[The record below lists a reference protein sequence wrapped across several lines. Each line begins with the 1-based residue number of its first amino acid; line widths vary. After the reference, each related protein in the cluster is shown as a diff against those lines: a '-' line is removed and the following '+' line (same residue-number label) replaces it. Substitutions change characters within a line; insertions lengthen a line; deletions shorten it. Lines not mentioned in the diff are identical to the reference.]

1 MKNDT
6 VASRKCSI
14 CPGPHEMKVNF
25 LRCNYQPCK
34 VGNKY
39 CGSSIQIRTCE
50 VNGKGFA
57 VLDRKDG
64 HFRRDNEEFIT
75 TKRHLFSNEE
85 TEFIENNLLKTPAEI
100 RDIFPSN
107 PPPLRSIQNKVKHLK
122 RIKGLVQTNSL
133 DAIQTKLLETTVDLG
148 DIASFD
154 EVPEGKNI
162 CFATNIV
169 APATSAPR
177 TIEEFGR
184 LLQVLFYNKLPF
196 LILLS
201 AYNNTP

>member
-6 VASRKCSI
+6 ASSRKCSI

-85 TEFIENNLLKTPAEI
+85 T
-100 RDIFPSN
+100 
-107 PPPLRSIQNKVKHLK
+107 
-122 RIKGLVQTNSL
+122 
-133 DAIQTKLLETTVDLG
+133 VDLRPCY
-148 DIASFD
+148 F
-154 EVPEGKNI
+154 
-162 CFATNIV
+162 
-169 APATSAPR
+169 
-177 TIEEFGR
+177 
-184 LLQVLFYNKLPF
+184 NKLPF